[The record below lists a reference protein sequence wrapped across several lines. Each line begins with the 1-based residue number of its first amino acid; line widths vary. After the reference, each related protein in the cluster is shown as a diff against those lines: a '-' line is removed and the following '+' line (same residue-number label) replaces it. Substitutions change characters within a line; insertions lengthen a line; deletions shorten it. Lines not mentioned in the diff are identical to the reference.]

1 MQRGFHL
8 NTSPIEYHVELH
20 VYREHS
26 LALGMVGSSVKL
38 YVCLVSDKHQSLN
51 VTLGLFPYLTAM
63 LLGCQKMG

>member
-8 NTSPIEYHVELH
+8 NTCPIEYHVELH

-63 LLGCQKMG
+63 LLGC